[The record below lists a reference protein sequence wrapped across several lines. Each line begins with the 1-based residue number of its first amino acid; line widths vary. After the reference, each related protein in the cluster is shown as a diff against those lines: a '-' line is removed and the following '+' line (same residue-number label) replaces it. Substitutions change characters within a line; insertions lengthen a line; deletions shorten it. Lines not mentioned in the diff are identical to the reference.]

1 MLPKHCGQMMVAF
14 FGLSLLMSLVRD
26 LVPTKWSVFIPVP
39 MAMAIPF
46 YIGANVPLD
55 ICVGAVIKAYWYWT
69 SPVEAPGKVPA
80 AASGLIAGDG
90 IWTIP
95 SCILSIAKVV
105 PPICMSFASSAAA
118 VAAASAP
125 TAG

>member
-14 FGLSLLMSLVRD
+14 FGLSLIMSLVRD
-26 LVPTKWSVFIPVP
+26 AVPTKWSVFIPVP

-69 SPVEAPGKVPA
+69 SPVEAPGKVTTSSQRHA
-80 AASGLIAGDG
+80 CYANH
-90 IWTIP
+90 
-95 SCILSIAKVV
+95 SIYRWPWRALFYMGANV
-105 PPICMSFASSAAA
+105 PFDIYVSSRR
-118 VAAASAP
+118 
-125 TAG
+125 T

>member
-69 SPVEAPGKVPA
+69 SPVEAPGKVTTSSQKHLCNADHSIYRRP
-80 AASGLIAGDG
+80 
-90 IWTIP
+90 WQTP
-95 SCILSIAKVV
+95 SYIGANVL
-105 PPICMSFASSAAA
+105 
-118 VAAASAP
+118 
-125 TAG
+125 